1 MKKFKSLQLQHKIT
15 LFISGLTLFIVLLTS
30 ILFYYILANTIE
42 QQLGKRALHVAETIS
57 KMPEIIDAF
66 DEEEPWQTIQP
77 IAERIRVET
86 NAEYIVIGNKE
97 GIRYS
102 HPLQDRLG
110 KKMVGGDNEQAL
122 VYGKSYVSKATGS
135 LGPSLRG
142 KVPVFNE
149 EGAII
154 GVVSVGFMMDDIHS
168 IITDYGTPIFP
179 IAALGLGVGLIGSI
193 ILARNIKKLLL
204 GLEPEEISTLY
215 TERNAVIQSV
225 REGIMVVNKNGNV
238 VIANQ
243 AAFEILGLKEEQPI
257 IGKSVLE
264 IVPNT
269 TMLEVLET
277 GEQQFDRQLMIDG
290 NVVVANRLPVK
301 IGDKVIG
308 VVSSFRLK
316 SDIEQLTEELSQ
328 VKRYTEA
335 LRAQT
340 HEYNNLLYTLSGLIQ
355 LESYEEALELI
366 HKETVSHQQLVQFMM
381 NRLKNPWLG
390 GILLGFHNRAKELK
404 IDFEIDRDSNL
415 SNLDYNIDSNSLVSI
430 LGNLITNAFEAVEK
444 LPVEDKRVRV
454 YISDAE
460 GQLLLEVEDSGEG
473 ISSEMITD
481 IFKKGFSTKE
491 GEDRGFGLDKVKTL
505 LDEWNGYIAIE
516 KGDLGGAL
524 FVVSIPQKGEWED
537 GGSN

>member
-1 MKKFKSLQLQHKIT
+1 MKKFRSLKLQHRIT
-15 LFISGLTLFIVLLTS
+15 IFISGLTLFIVLLTS
-30 ILFYYILANTIE
+30 ILFYYILASTIE
-42 QQLGKRALHVAETIS
+42 QQLGKRALHVAETIA
-57 KMPEIIDAF
+57 KMPEITEAF
-66 DEEEPWQTIQP
+66 DDKEPWKIIQP
-77 IAERIRVET
+77 IAERIRIET

-122 VYGKSYVSKATGS
+122 VHGKSYVSKATGS

-168 IITDYGTPIFP
+168 IITDYGMPIFP
-179 IAALGLGVGLIGSI
+179 IAGLGLIVGLIGSV

-204 GLEPEEISTLY
+204 GLEPKEISSLY

-225 REGIMVVNKNGNV
+225 REGIMVVNQKGHI

-243 AAFEILGLKEEQPI
+243 AAFEILSIKEDQSI
-257 IGKSVLE
+257 IGKRVTD

-269 TMLEVLET
+269 TMLDVLET
-277 GEQQFDRQLMIDG
+277 GEQQFDRQLIID
-290 NVVVANRLPVK
+290 NKVVVANRLPVK
-301 IGDKVIG
+301 VGEKVIG

-316 SDIEQLTEELSQ
+316 SDIELLTEELSQ

-355 LESYEEALELI
+355 LESYNEALVLI

-381 NRLKNPWLG
+381 HRLKNPWLG

-404 IDFEIDRDSNL
+404 IDFEIDKDSNL
-415 SNLDYNIDSNSLVSI
+415 SKLDYNIESNYLVSI

-444 LPVEDKRVRV
+444 LPNEEKKVRV
-454 YISDAE
+454 YISDVGE
-460 GQLLLEVEDSGEG
+460 QLLFEVEDSGKG
-473 ISSEMITD
+473 IDDEIVSE
-481 IFKKGFSTKE
+481 IFRKGFSTKD
-491 GEDRGFGLDKVKTL
+491 GEDRGFGLDKVKSL
-505 LDEWNGYIAIE
+505 LEERNGYITVE
-516 KGDLGGAL
+516 NGDLGGAL
-524 FVVSIPQKGEWED
+524 FVVSIPLKGEE
-537 GGSN
+537 